1 MISALSVILK
11 DCLKA
16 QRLALRNDFSEHLPL
31 VKTGAGQYEAFSEC
45 VKAALFLLTP
55 TAEPQLTYWAVVG
68 GFRGRALFM
77 CLGFGDFGGFR

>member
-1 MISALSVILK
+1 MISALSVIVR
-11 DCLKA
+11 DYLKA
-16 QRLALRNDFSEHLPL
+16 QPLVLRSEHLPL
-31 VKTGAGQYEAFSEC
+31 VKTGAGQFEAFSEC

-77 CLGFGDFGGFR
+77 RLGFGDFGGFH